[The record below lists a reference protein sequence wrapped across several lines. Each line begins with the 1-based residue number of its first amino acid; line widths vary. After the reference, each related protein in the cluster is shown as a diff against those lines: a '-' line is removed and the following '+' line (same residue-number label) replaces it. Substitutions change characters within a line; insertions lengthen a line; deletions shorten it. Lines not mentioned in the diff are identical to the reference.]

1 MSDDQ
6 ISFIDGTGE
15 ERGNR
20 FDTKTAVLPN
30 GAKITMMNSAGPIA
44 IFNFL
49 YEDKE
54 FSFRFLASRW
64 GDDVRP
70 SDTWR
75 VNFSYEVTQVP
86 GVLKNRLDDATLG
99 NIAKNIRRALLV
111 WPPGKAEDSV
121 KVLHVNFGLTGWLV
135 GRDVIFKS
143 A

>member
-15 ERGNR
+15 ESGNH

-30 GAKITMMNSAGPIA
+30 GVKITKLNAAGPIV

-64 GDDVRP
+64 GDDRRP

-111 WPPGKAEDSV
+111 WPPGKAEVSV

-135 GRDVIFKS
+135 GRDIIFKS

>member
-1 MSDDQ
+1 MTIRDDPVERSKMSDDQ
-6 ISFIDGTGE
+6 ISFIDGTGG

-30 GAKITMMNSAGPIA
+30 GVKISRLNSASPIA

-64 GDDVRP
+64 GDDARP

-75 VNFSYEVTQVP
+75 VN
-86 GVLKNRLDDATLG
+86 LG
-99 NIAKNIRRALLV
+99 MRQLRRSAL
-111 WPPGKAEDSV
+111 
-121 KVLHVNFGLTGWLV
+121 
-135 GRDVIFKS
+135 
-143 A
+143 